1 MNYKMIV
8 LDLDDTLLKNDGTIS
23 RKTKKALGRAQ
34 NAGVT
39 VVLASGRP
47 TYAIRKFA
55 NELDM
60 ANNGGFIISYNGARI
75 IDCQID
81 AEVFGQNLKKDML
94 YELFDLSKQYGA
106 YIQTYEGDKII
117 TSATNEYTDIEQKI
131 TGMEIVTV
139 KDFKNYIENDV
150 VKAIMLQEPE
160 KLKRIEEKLRPIIGN
175 RMYMTISK
183 PFFLEFMNAD
193 VDKSRSVERLCKH
206 LNIMCREVIA
216 IGDSYNDI
224 SMITSAGLGVAM
236 KNAVEGAKKVA
247 KYITDDNENDGVAK
261 VIDKFILNY

>member
-23 RKTKKALGRAQ
+23 RKTKKALIRAQ

-55 NELDM
+55 LELDM
-60 ANNGGFIISYNGARI
+60 ANYGGFIISYNGARI
-75 IDCQID
+75 IDCQLD
-81 AEVFGQNLKKDML
+81 TEVFGQNLKMDML
-94 YELFDLSKQYGA
+94 HELYDLSKQHGA
-106 YIQTYEGDKII
+106 YIQTYKDDKII
-117 TSATNEYTDIEQKI
+117 ASETNEYTNIEQQI

-139 KDFKNYIENDV
+139 KDFKNYIQEDV
-150 VKAIMLQEPE
+150 VKAIILQEPE
-160 KLKRIEEKLRPIIGN
+160 KLKLIEEELRPIVNN

-183 PFFLEFMNAD
+183 PFFLEFMNKD
-193 VDKSRSVERLCKH
+193 VDKSLSVARLCRH
-206 LNIMCREVIA
+206 LDILSKDVIA

-224 SMITSAGLGVAM
+224 SMITTAGLGVAM
-236 KNAVEGAKKVA
+236 KNAVESAKKVA

-261 VIDKFILNY
+261 VINKFILDY

>member
-23 RKTKKALGRAQ
+23 RKTKKALIRAQ

-55 NELDM
+55 LELDM
-60 ANNGGFIISYNGARI
+60 ANHGGFIVSYNGAKI
-75 IDCQID
+75 IDCQLD
-81 AEVFGQNLKKDML
+81 TEVFGQNLKKEML
-94 YELFDLSKQYGA
+94 YELYDLSKQHGA
-106 YIQTYEGDKII
+106 YIQTYVDDKII
-117 TSATNEYTDIEQKI
+117 ASETNEYTDIEQEI

-139 KDFKNYIENDV
+139 KDFKSYIEDDV
-150 VKAIMLQEPE
+150 VKAIILQEPE
-160 KLKRIEEKLRPIIGN
+160 KLKHIEEKLRPIIGN

-193 VDKSRSVERLCKH
+193 VDKSRSVDRLCKH
-206 LNIMCREVIA
+206 LNIMRQEVIA

-224 SMITSAGLGVAM
+224 TMITSAGLGVAM
-236 KNAVEGAKKVA
+236 KNAVESAKRVA